1 MFSTTDFDSVSSSSN
16 LEESTTIKDMDIA
29 KELKNFLDII
39 PVQKLDKVL
48 SRIKVSKEPEDLV
61 ENYMILTEN
70 STIAENMKP
79 AKEMLDG
86 VLYDKAILKEIGDKP
101 FYELKVIS
109 TKFDKN
115 SEPVSLTWSN
125 IPGFELYGVPYQPEL
140 RLMLRT
146 LQYDLCEVLEYE
158 TAEKLIYWT
167 LITRF
172 RYTKE

>member
-1 MFSTTDFDSVSSSSN
+1 
-16 LEESTTIKDMDIA
+16 MDIA
-29 KELKNFLDII
+29 KELKSLLDII
-39 PVQKLDKVL
+39 PVQELDEVI
-48 SRIKVSKEPEDLV
+48 SRIKRSKKPEELV

-86 VLYDKAILKEIGDKP
+86 VLYDKAVLKEIGDKP

-109 TKFDKN
+109 TKFDKD

-140 RLMLRT
+140 RLMFRT

-172 RYTKE
+172 RYTKA